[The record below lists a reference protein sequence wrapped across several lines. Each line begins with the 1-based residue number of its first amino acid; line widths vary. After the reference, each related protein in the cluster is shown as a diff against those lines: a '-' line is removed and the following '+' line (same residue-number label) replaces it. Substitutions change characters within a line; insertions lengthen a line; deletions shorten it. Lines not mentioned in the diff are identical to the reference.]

1 MVADPR
7 PPPHAFTD
15 PLAAVFERA
24 MVAALAQLPPSP
36 RLEYP
41 YRLVSAVSGGP
52 DSMALALLAQRFVAT
67 HGGTHRS
74 IVVDHGIRPES
85 DAEAARVVTRLK
97 ACGISARRVPVQTP
111 APLTGIQ
118 EWARSRRYEHLLAE
132 ARRDRACLLVGQHAG
147 DQAETVMMRLARGSG
162 VAGLAGMRPVTMR
175 EGVPVIRPLLGAGRA
190 AIIASCDR
198 HAIATEADPSNAD
211 HRFERVRRRGEIAA
225 MDAAGM
231 EASSRL
237 SRLADAASAI
247 DRALLRQLGIA
258 GMPDGLQA
266 AGYLVLPFVALQMPP
281 VILARLL
288 ASVIGLVAIPGYI
301 PGRDALARL
310 GMRLRDK
317 KPSTLG
323 GARFNP
329 LREGWLVTAEIGR
342 RSPRCQVRA
351 GDEALFAG
359 SWLITSPV
367 DAVIRYLGEA
377 GSGSR
382 GGWQESRG
390 WSGIPSLARR
400 SLPVLETLDGTV
412 LYPHLT
418 TREHPIARGA
428 DAQAKCLRHK
438 SVPDA
443 PGRYGQQSFLRCR
456 YNTFEGRHRP

>member
-1 MVADPR
+1 
-7 PPPHAFTD
+7 
-15 PLAAVFERA
+15 
-24 MVAALAQLPPSP
+24 
-36 RLEYP
+36 
-41 YRLVSAVSGGP
+41 
-52 DSMALALLAQRFVAT
+52 MALALHAQRFAAT

-74 IVVDHGIRPES
+74 IVIDHGIRPGS
-85 DAEAARVVTRLK
+85 DAEAARVVTRLE
-97 ACGISARRVPVQTP
+97 ASGIPADYIRVQSP
-111 APLTGIQ
+111 APSTGLQ
-118 EWARSRRYEHLLAE
+118 EWARMRRYEHLLAE

-162 VAGLAGMRPVTMR
+162 LAGLAGMRPVTMR

-190 AIIASCDR
+190 AIIASCHR

-231 EASSRL
+231 EASSGL

-247 DRALLRQLGIA
+247 DRALLRQLGLA
-258 GMPDGLQA
+258 GMLEGPEA
-266 AGYLVLPFVALQMPP
+266 AGHLVLPLAVLQMPP

-288 ASVIGLVAIPGYI
+288 ASAIGLVAIPGYI

-310 GMRLRDK
+310 AMRLRDK
-317 KPSTLG
+317 RPSTLG

-342 RSPRCQVRA
+342 RPPRCRVRA

-382 GGWQESRG
+382 SGWKESRG

-412 LYPHLT
+412 LYPHLISQDQ
-418 TREHPIARGA
+418 PVARGA
-428 DAQAKCLRHK
+428 EAQAECLRHTNA
-438 SVPDA
+438 PDA
-443 PGRYGQQSFLRCR
+443 SGIDGQQSFSRRRLCVETGAAQHVR
-456 YNTFEGRHRP
+456 GKA

>member
-1 MVADPR
+1 
-7 PPPHAFTD
+7 
-15 PLAAVFERA
+15 
-24 MVAALAQLPPSP
+24 
-36 RLEYP
+36 
-41 YRLVSAVSGGP
+41 
-52 DSMALALLAQRFVAT
+52 MALALHAQRFAAT

-74 IVVDHGIRPES
+74 IVIDHGIRPGS
-85 DAEAARVVTRLK
+85 DAEAARVVTRLE
-97 ACGISARRVPVQTP
+97 ACGISARRIPVQSP
-111 APLTGIQ
+111 APSTGIQ
-118 EWARSRRYEHLLAE
+118 EWARMRRYEHLLAE
-132 ARRDRACLLVGQHAG
+132 ARRDRACLVVGQHAG

-162 VAGLAGMRPVTMR
+162 LAGLAGMRPVTMR

-190 AIIASCDR
+190 AIIASCHR

-231 EASSRL
+231 EASSGL

-247 DRALLRQLGIA
+247 DRALLRQLGLA
-258 GMPDGLQA
+258 GMPEAPEA
-266 AGYLVLPFVALQMPP
+266 AGHLVLPLAVLQMPP

-288 ASVIGLVAIPGYI
+288 ASAIGLVAIPGHV

-310 GMRLRDK
+310 AMRLRDK
-317 KPSTLG
+317 RPSTLG

-342 RSPRCQVRA
+342 RPPRCRVRA

-377 GSGSR
+377 GSASR
-382 GGWQESRG
+382 SGWKESRG

-412 LYPHLT
+412 LYPHLNSQDQ
-418 TREHPIARGA
+418 PVARGA
-428 DAQAKCLRHK
+428 EAQAECLRHTNA
-438 SVPDA
+438 PDA
-443 PGRYGQQSFLRCR
+443 SGIDGQQSFSRRRLC
-456 YNTFEGRHRP
+456 F

>member
-1 MVADPR
+1 MC
-7 PPPHAFTD
+7 
-15 PLAAVFERA
+15 
-24 MVAALAQLPPSP
+24 S
-36 RLEYP
+36 
-41 YRLVSAVSGGP
+41 
-52 DSMALALLAQRFVAT
+52 
-67 HGGTHRS
+67 
-74 IVVDHGIRPES
+74 S
-85 DAEAARVVTRLK
+85 DL
-97 ACGISARRVPVQTP
+97 
-111 APLTGIQ
+111 
-118 EWARSRRYEHLLAE
+118 YEHMLAE

-162 VAGLAGMRPVTMR
+162 LAGLAGMRPVTMR
-175 EGVPVIRPLLGAGRA
+175 EGVPVIRPLLGAGRV
-190 AIIASCDR
+190 AIIASCHR

-231 EASSRL
+231 EASSGL

-247 DRALLRQLGIA
+247 DRALLRQLGLA
-258 GMPDGLQA
+258 GMPEAPEA
-266 AGYLVLPFVALQMPP
+266 AGHLVLPLAVLQMPP

-288 ASVIGLVAIPGYI
+288 ASAIGLVAIPGHV

-310 GMRLRDK
+310 AMRLRDK
-317 KPSTLG
+317 RPSTLG

-342 RSPRCQVRA
+342 RPPRCRVRA

-382 GGWQESRG
+382 CGWKESRG

-412 LYPHLT
+412 LYPHLISQDQ
-418 TREHPIARGA
+418 PVARGA
-428 DAQAKCLRHK
+428 EAQAECLRHTNA
-438 SVPDA
+438 PDA
-443 PGRYGQQSFLRCR
+443 SGIDGQQSFSRRRLC
-456 YNTFEGRHRP
+456 F